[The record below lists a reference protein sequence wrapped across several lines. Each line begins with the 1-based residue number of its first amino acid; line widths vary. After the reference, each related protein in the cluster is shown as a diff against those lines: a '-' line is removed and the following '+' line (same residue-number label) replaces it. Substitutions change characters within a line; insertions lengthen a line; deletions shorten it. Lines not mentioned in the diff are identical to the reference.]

1 MDGYK
6 HYIRL
11 NEAGII
17 VHGFSSAF
25 EQPQDGDVL
34 ISEDGP
40 RHFQQVWPESLMNE
54 RGQYRYKWIDRQRVE
69 RPQTELDAEWNVRP
83 PASPSVQE
91 KLDQIQDNLDK
102 AVIELSMSIVQ
113 QGG

>member
-11 NEAGII
+11 NGAGII
-17 VHGFSSAF
+17 IHGFSSAF
-25 EQPQDGDVL
+25 EQPQDGDIL
-34 ISEDGP
+34 ISEYGP

-54 RGQYRYKWIDRQRVE
+54 RGQYRYKWMDGQRIE
-69 RPQTELDAEWNVRP
+69 RSQTELDDEWNARP
-83 PASPSVQE
+83 SAPPSVQE
-91 KLDQIQDNLDK
+91 QLDK
-102 AVIELSMSIVQ
+102 AVVELTTLIAMQ